1 MLLTFLWILFFI
13 LLLIYI
19 YKQSSV
25 QTSVQTSLVS
35 FQEGMS
41 SKCSKS
47 DVQEMAGLVYQLNG
61 RVKNLEKDMNKV
73 KLDTAKALEIANQ
86 NKKDVNNAKESIKE
100 EEGKMKNAES
110 ELDKV
115 AAGL

>member
-13 LLLIYI
+13 ILLIYI
-19 YKQSSV
+19 YRQS
-25 QTSVQTSLVS
+25 SVQTSLVS
-35 FQEGMS
+35 FKEGMS

-61 RVKNLEKDMNKV
+61 RVKNLEKEINNV
-73 KLDTAKALEIANQ
+73 KLDSAKALEIANQ

-100 EEGKMKNAES
+100 EEGRMKNAES

-115 AAGL
+115 SAGL

>member
-19 YKQSSV
+19 YKQS
-25 QTSVQTSLVS
+25 SVQTSLVS

-110 ELDKV
+110 ELERV
-115 AAGL
+115 SAGL

>member
-13 LLLIYI
+13 ILFIYI
-19 YKQSSV
+19 YNQSSV
-25 QTSVQTSLVS
+25 KNYQVS
-35 FQEGMS
+35 FKENMS

-47 DVQEMAGLVYQLNG
+47 DVQEMAGLVYQING

-73 KLDTAKALEIANQ
+73 KLDTAKALEIAGQ

>member
-13 LLLIYI
+13 ILFIYI

-25 QTSVQTSLVS
+25 KNYQIS
-35 FQEGMS
+35 FKENMS

-47 DVQEMAGLVYQLNG
+47 DVQEMAGLVYQING

-73 KLDTAKALEIANQ
+73 KLDTAKALEIAGQ

-100 EEGKMKNAES
+100 EEGKMKNAEI